1 MSYFV
6 QYVRTSGQ
14 RYHGLLYDMH
24 MVCCEH
30 ITDSLH
36 LYPLLLEICL
46 LFPHDFVT
54 ISSEH
59 IILRKE
65 NVMATLPGVFN
76 ATKKDGTAYFRA
88 SVTYH
93 SRHISLGSFPD
104 EETAHAAYLLAA
116 RLLFDK
122 YHFAS
127 DTLHEIESYPELS
140 LPLTFDKWVML
151 LNLRDHDMYCR
162 NPIYLANRFFYY
174 CLDPET
180 LLKFDVDDLF
190 FYMNHK
196 IMRRGGHLFVA
207 DYGMQLSI
215 LSRYGIRN
223 YAVAGRDYVFA
234 NNDPLDFRYANI
246 EIINRYY
253 GVFKGLR
260 KGHDIYTVKI
270 HLNGDVLVG
279 RYRSEA
285 EAAVAY
291 NKAVDILKAQ
301 GIRKN
306 FPENYIEGIDEV
318 EYARYYNGARINRN
332 LTRYATAYLAAEKAI
347 H

>member
-1 MSYFV
+1 MS
-6 QYVRTSGQ
+6 
-14 RYHGLLYDMH
+14 
-24 MVCCEH
+24 
-30 ITDSLH
+30 
-36 LYPLLLEICL
+36 
-46 LFPHDFVT
+46 
-54 ISSEH
+54 
-59 IILRKE
+59 
-65 NVMATLPGVFN
+65 TLPGVFN

-88 SVTYH
+88 SVTYQ
-93 SRHISLGSFPD
+93 SRHISLGSFTD

-122 YHFAS
+122 HRFLPDA
-127 DTLHEIESYPELS
+127 LQEIESYPELH
-140 LPLTFDKWVML
+140 LPLSFHKWVML

-162 NPIYLANRFFYY
+162 NPIYLADRFFYY

-190 FYMNHK
+190 FYMSHK
-196 IMRRGGHLFVA
+196 IMRRGRHLFVA

-223 YAVAGRDYVFA
+223 YAVAGRDYTFA

-246 EIINRYY
+246 EIINRYH

-260 KGHDIYTVKI
+260 KGHDTYTVRI
-270 HLNGDVLVG
+270 HLNGDIIVG
-279 RYRSEA
+279 RYRTEA
-285 EAAVAY
+285 EAAIAY
-291 NKAVDILKAQ
+291 NKAVDILKAH

-306 FPENYIEGIDEV
+306 YPENYVEGIDEV
-318 EYARYYNGARINRN
+318 EYARYYSGARINRN
-332 LTRYATAYLAAEKAI
+332 LGKLAATFLAGGKQT

>member
-1 MSYFV
+1 
-6 QYVRTSGQ
+6 
-14 RYHGLLYDMH
+14 
-24 MVCCEH
+24 
-30 ITDSLH
+30 
-36 LYPLLLEICL
+36 
-46 LFPHDFVT
+46 
-54 ISSEH
+54 
-59 IILRKE
+59 
-65 NVMATLPGVFN
+65 MAAALPGVFQ
-76 ATKKDGTAYFRA
+76 ATKKDGTRYYRA

-93 SRHISLGSFPD
+93 NRHISLGSFPD
-104 EETAHAAYLLAA
+104 ESAAHEAYRLACNI
-116 RLLFDK
+116 LFEK
-122 YHFAS
+122 QHYIS
-127 DTLHEIESYPELS
+127 DPLHEIESYAELT
-140 LPLTFDKWVML
+140 LPISFDKWVML

-162 NPIYLANRFFYY
+162 NPIYLADRFFYY

-207 DYGMQLSI
+207 DYGMQLNI

-253 GVFKGLR
+253 GVFKELR
-260 KGHDIYTVKI
+260 RGHETYTVKI
-270 HLNGDVLVG
+270 HLNGDILVG

-291 NKAVDILKAQ
+291 NKAVDILKVQ
-301 GIRKN
+301 GIQKN
-306 FPENYIEGIDEV
+306 YPENYIEGIDAV
-318 EYARYYNGARINRN
+318 EYARYYSNARINRN
-332 LTRYATAYLAAEKAI
+332 LARHAAAYLASEKQT